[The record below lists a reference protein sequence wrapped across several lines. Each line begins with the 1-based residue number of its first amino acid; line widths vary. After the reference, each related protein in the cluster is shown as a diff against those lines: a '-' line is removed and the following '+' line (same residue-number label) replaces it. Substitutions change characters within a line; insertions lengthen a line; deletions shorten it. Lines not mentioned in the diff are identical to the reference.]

1 MLEKGDAASSSAP
14 LYSTLDSDKSYK
26 CWLFM
31 RNSVKN
37 VFHTSV
43 FFRRLSTTCLSVSE
57 STFTLAWNFPCWPQN
72 AEMISFISKLHRTG
86 QPNYTFNQTIRDT
99 FLFYLDII
107 LLHLVIKPLQSSS
120 YPTICTSPAVT
131 RFPVGLVRHTSV
143 GIIAMK
149 SLIIIIFF
157 NAWSNSFY

>member
-72 AEMISFISKLHRTG
+72 AEMISFISKLHRNG

-99 FLFYLDII
+99 FLFLPWY
-107 LLHLVIKPLQSSS
+107 HFTTPCNQ
-120 YPTICTSPAVT
+120 TFA
-131 RFPVGLVRHTSV
+131 
-143 GIIAMK
+143 
-149 SLIIIIFF
+149 IFF
-157 NAWSNSFY
+157 LPHYLHITSCYQVSCGTCEAH

>member
-1 MLEKGDAASSSAP
+1 M
-14 LYSTLDSDKSYK
+14 
-26 CWLFM
+26 
-31 RNSVKN
+31 
-37 VFHTSV
+37 SV

-72 AEMISFISKLHRTG
+72 AEMISFISKLHRNG

-143 GIIAMK
+143 GIITMK
-149 SLIIIIFF
+149 SLIFF
-157 NAWSNSFY
+157 FLMLEATVFTKHFSKVKLPRLDYWGWNC